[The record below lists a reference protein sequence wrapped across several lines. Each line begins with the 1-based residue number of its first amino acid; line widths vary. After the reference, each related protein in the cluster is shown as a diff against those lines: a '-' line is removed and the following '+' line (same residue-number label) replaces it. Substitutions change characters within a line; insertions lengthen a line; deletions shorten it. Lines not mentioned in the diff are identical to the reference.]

1 MIEIKTY
8 TPEQQAVWDEFVA
21 SCCNATFLHQRA
33 YMDYHSDRFT
43 DHSLM
48 AYSDERLVAVL
59 PANVVGKTLFSHQGL
74 TYGGWLHQVKHF
86 DATVMM
92 AVMQS
97 AAEWLKNEGFE
108 TVVYK
113 PVPHIY
119 HRYPAEEDLYALF
132 RAGAVLTEC
141 NISTSVLLSNPFDF
155 DRGNK
160 RAVNSARRAG
170 VEVGESTD
178 WEGYWH
184 VLEEV
189 LASRHE
195 TKPVHSVEEIKL
207 LHSRFPKNIKL
218 YTATCD
224 GRIVAGVVM
233 FFTHTVAH
241 SQYIASS
248 AEGRERKALA
258 LLFRHLIDQSKD

>member
-170 VEVGESTD
+170 VEVGE
-178 WEGYWH
+178 
-184 VLEEV
+184 
-189 LASRHE
+189 
-195 TKPVHSVEEIKL
+195 
-207 LHSRFPKNIKL
+207 
-218 YTATCD
+218 
-224 GRIVAGVVM
+224 
-233 FFTHTVAH
+233 
-241 SQYIASS
+241 
-248 AEGRERKALA
+248 
-258 LLFRHLIDQSKD
+258 